1 MIVQKCFC
9 CLRNRSSKLLPL
21 VHRNK
26 NALRTYIIT
35 KAERE
40 KIVKLCTVIST
51 QVNNSFKECSTSPLK
66 KAENTANHQSFELE
80 NMHIDGPFSHEELI
94 TSLYRCKTVSEQ
106 MEILSSTLG
115 LTPEDIQS
123 RKKFSNTLASLYKPF
138 FENVKINVFGSSV
151 NGFGFKGCDLDIS
164 FETSVERKE
173 KVTQELVPSNFLIS
187 QVINGEISPKEISNL
202 HPKEQLVFAY
212 YIMMEYFKELKNPLV
227 SLNPHAPLVRF
238 TYDKFNLKCDM
249 TFKNKNASV
258 NTKLMLLYCKMDK
271 RVVPLLMTIRYW
283 AKHLGIIGK
292 GRTFKS
298 YTISLLV
305 IYFLQTRKPQVL
317 PSVESIL
324 SLSVD
329 NFEHAG
335 IEDQSFLN
343 ILQKILHLKI
353 SKLQEFFLFYLN
365 FDFTRV
371 ICPIN
376 SKAIPREEF
385 KKENSKFKM
394 HDICIQDPINLQN
407 NNGGVVEFQ
416 CWKTFSEELMIASN
430 ILLNNVM
437 LNPSQNPWGLIS
449 ILDHPKSFVDDLK
462 SLQLISFSVPVL
474 TQTVNGKISGSERIS
489 VTSDTL
495 LKLLQHGLMF
505 KCKSLEMEA
514 LTNLLEKQ
522 DKLIYKSNLK
532 VAKREESV
540 LEQFQTLNATNDLV
554 FSVECE
560 AAHNIFECRDLFH
573 LDSSFDSKS
582 VLDREYLISSNIA
595 KQDKRNESKFL
606 CECYS
611 SRTLPTTMFLIF
623 EPHHKPYFN
632 PILGISLKHHILN
645 IMERRTVIIFANKC
659 FYYMYIVFID
669 KICTSVIVIISNYE
683 TFLN

>member
-26 NALRTYIIT
+26 NAFRTYIIT

-51 QVNNSFKECSTSPLK
+51 QVNNSFKECSTPLK
-66 KAENTANHQSFELE
+66 KAENTANHLSLELE
-80 NMHIDGPFSHEELI
+80 NIHIDGPVSHVELI

-115 LTPEDIQS
+115 LTPEDRQS

-164 FETSVERKE
+164 FETSVEQKV
-173 KVTQELVPSNFLIS
+173 KVTQELVPSNFLIN
-187 QVINGEISPKEISNL
+187 QVINGEISPEEISNL

-238 TYDKFNLKCDM
+238 TYDRFNLKCDM
-249 TFKNKNASV
+249 TFKNKKASI
-258 NTKLMLLYCKMDK
+258 NTKLMFLYCKMDK

-305 IYFLQTRKPQVL
+305 IYFLQTRKPPVL

-329 NFEHAG
+329 NFEYAD

-343 ILQKILHLKI
+343 ILQKIPPSENKQTSAELLK
-353 SKLQEFFLFYLN
+353 EFFLFYLN

-437 LNPSQNPWGLIS
+437 LNPSRNPWGLIS

-474 TQTVNGKISGSERIS
+474 TQTANGKISESERIS

-522 DKLIYKSNLK
+522 DKLIYKSKLK
-532 VAKREESV
+532 VAKPEESV
-540 LEQFQTLNATNDLV
+540 LEQFQMLNATNDLV

-582 VLDREYLISSNIA
+582 VFDREHLISTNIA

-611 SRTLPTTMFLIF
+611 SRTLPETMFLIF
-623 EPHHKPYFN
+623 RPHQKPYFN
-632 PILGISLKHHILN
+632 PILGISLKHYILN
-645 IMERRTVIIFANKC
+645 IMEKGG
-659 FYYMYIVFID
+659 
-669 KICTSVIVIISNYE
+669 
-683 TFLN
+683 L